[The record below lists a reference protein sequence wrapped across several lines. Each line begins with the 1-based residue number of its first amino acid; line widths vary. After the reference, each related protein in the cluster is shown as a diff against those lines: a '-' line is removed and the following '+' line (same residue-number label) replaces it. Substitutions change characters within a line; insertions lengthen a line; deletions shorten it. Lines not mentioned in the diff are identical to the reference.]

1 MADVAST
8 AAGHRFSIYFLYP
21 LEGDVEG
28 VETLFTP
35 KLSQVEVL
43 QRCATMSVDVT

>member
-1 MADVAST
+1 MCGDET
-8 AAGHRFSIYFLYP
+8 GPGFKPSIYFLYP

-28 VETLFTP
+28 VEALFTP